1 MNLTNM
7 RSTNPAIGVM
17 NRAAGTFN
25 FGGEGAQANAATV
38 SGTTTKALVLIAM
51 TLVAGWLSMAYTISS
66 VASGQG
72 APTALV
78 WLPMIVG
85 LVAAVATCF
94 KPQYSPIT
102 APLYALCEGG
112 CLGALSGIFEFQYP
126 GIVSTAVMSTF
137 VVVMVMLALW
147 KFRIIVPTQRFRAV
161 VMSAT
166 LGVCVLYLVDMVF
179 HLFGS
184 ALLPTTG
191 ALAIGISLIVCLI
204 AAMNLI
210 LDFDSIQAS
219 VDQGLPKYFEYFNA
233 FSLLVTICWLYIE
246 ILQLLAQREE

>member
-38 SGTTTKALVLIAM
+38 SGTTTKSLILIALTM
-51 TLVAGWLSMAYTISS
+51 VIGWLSMAYTISS
-66 VASGQG
+66 VYETQTLPMG
-72 APTALV
+72 LV
-78 WLPMIVG
+78 YGPMIVG
-85 LVAAVATCF
+85 LIAAVVTCF

-102 APLYALCEGG
+102 APLYAVCEGA
-112 CLGALSGIFEFQYP
+112 CLGALSGVFEFKYP

-147 KFRIIVPTQRFRAV
+147 KFHIIVPTQRFRSV

-166 LGVCVLYLVDMVF
+166 LAVCLLYLLDMVF
-179 HLFGS
+179 HMFGS

-191 ALAIGISLIVCLI
+191 ALAVGISLIFCLI
-204 AAMNLI
+204 ASMNLI
-210 LDFDSIQAS
+210 LDFDNIQTS
-219 VDQGLPKYFEYFNA
+219 VEQGLPKYFEYFNA
-233 FSLLVTICWLYIE
+233 FSLLVTICWLYIQ
-246 ILQLLAQREE
+246 ILQLLSQREN